1 MSNLRKAVTAMS
13 SAGSLA
19 LILSGTAMAAPPPG
33 FNTLGQWNVSTTGV
47 VTASCPNVTFS
58 CVTVASGDGFLQQE
72 VTSITPGG
80 PRYVRTL
87 IGEGF
92 ASTATTDITRLTFAS
107 EDYVQLGGAGGLASA
122 MTIKE
127 GALSPSGTAAA
138 SITTGFSSTAQILA
152 GATMVLSAAN
162 KSEAILGLNLSD
174 TGAAAGPGPGPGPG
188 AGGGDEFLTD
198 FSVTANTTTGG
209 ANVTDALGI
218 GQTVYVG
225 GTTAAADRQRFVTLV
240 ENAVTA
246 QTAFKFAANTTDPA
260 TLAWAIGNKIQV
272 VWAGQDIG
280 GAGAFSTESV
290 RLVSSGVAVS
300 GSNLTSPNT
309 FEWTTS
315 GPVSVLFSEF
325 STAPTF

>member
-1 MSNLRKAVTAMS
+1 MS
-13 SAGSLA
+13 SASSLA
-19 LILSGTAMAAPPPG
+19 LILAGTAMAAPPAG
-33 FNTLGQWNVSTTGV
+33 FNVLNQWNVDTAGV
-47 VTASCPNVTFS
+47 VTSTCPATFT
-58 CVTVASGDGFLQQE
+58 CATVANGAGFLQQE
-72 VTSITPGG
+72 VTSNTAGG

-92 ASTATTDITRLTFAS
+92 AAAGTDITRLTFAS
-107 EDYVQLGGAGGLASA
+107 EDYVQMGGAGGLASA

-152 GATMVLSAAN
+152 GASMVASAAN

-174 TGAAAGPGPGPGPG
+174 TGAAGTA
-188 AGGGDEFLTD
+188 GGDEFLTD

-209 ANVTDALGI
+209 VNVTDALGI

-225 GTTAAADRQRFVTLV
+225 GTTALADRQRFVTLV
-240 ENAVTA
+240 ENATTA
-246 QTAFKFAANTTDPA
+246 QTGFKFAANTTDPA
-260 TLAWAIGNKIQV
+260 TLAWAVGNKIQV

-280 GAGAFSTESV
+280 GAGSFSTESV
-290 RLVSSGVAVS
+290 KLVSSGASVD

-325 STAPTF
+325 GTAPTF

>member
-1 MSNLRKAVTAMS
+1 MSNLRKTVTAMS

-19 LILSGTAMAAPPPG
+19 LILSGTAMAAPPTG
-33 FNTLGQWNVSTTGV
+33 FNTLGQWNVDTAGV
-47 VTASCPNVTFS
+47 VSATCPATFT
-58 CVTVASGDGFLQQE
+58 CVTVANGNGFLQQE
-72 VTSITPGG
+72 VTSGSGT
-80 PRYVRTL
+80 RYVRTL

-107 EDYVQLGGAGGLASA
+107 EDYVQLGGSQGLASA

-127 GALSPSGTAAA
+127 GSVSLSGTAAA
-138 SITTGFSSTAQILA
+138 SITTGFSSTAQ
-152 GATMVLSAAN
+152 VLSGWAVVDTVNN
-162 KSEAILGLNLSD
+162 KAEATLGLNLSD
-174 TGAAAGPGPGPGPG
+174 TGVGSTA
-188 AGGGDEFLTD
+188 GGDEFLTD
-198 FSVTANTTTGG
+198 FSVTANTLTSG
-209 ANVTDALGI
+209 ANVTAALGI

-225 GTTAAADRQRFVTLV
+225 GSTALGDRQRFVTKV
-240 ENAVTA
+240 EDATTA

-300 GSNLTSPNT
+300 GSNLTSANT

-325 STAPTF
+325 GTAPTF